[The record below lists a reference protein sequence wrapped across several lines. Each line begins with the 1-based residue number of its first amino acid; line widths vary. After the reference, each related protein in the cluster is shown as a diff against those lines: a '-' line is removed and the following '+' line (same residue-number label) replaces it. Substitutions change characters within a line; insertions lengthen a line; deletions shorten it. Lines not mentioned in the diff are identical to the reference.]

1 MRRILLVARRDFIAT
16 VSTKGFIVGLL
27 VLPALISLVAAL
39 APRIPEIRRPVS
51 GEVAIVD
58 PTGRVS
64 AHARAALAP
73 DAIRAR
79 RLAEAR
85 RVTAPVAGAVG
96 PVADQAIER
105 AVGQAP
111 SFTVVQDGP
120 GDAIDDIRAWLLEA
134 GSASP
139 RLAVVVVHRDALL
152 RRADGELGS
161 YDLYT
166 SRALDEAGERA
177 LHESM
182 HEALVSARLE
192 SADLDRG
199 AIEATLRVV
208 RPEAVLVTAAGAR
221 SSSRGL
227 AQLLPFAMGLV
238 LFIGVVVGGQSLM
251 TSMVE
256 EKSSRVVEVLLAAVS
271 PFELMAGKLIGQ
283 LGVGLLVL
291 ALYVGLGLTALYSFA
306 VLGLIEPM
314 LLVYLVIFFLIT
326 YMVFGA
332 LMLAIGAAVNQPNEA
347 QSLMVPVL
355 MLLVIPYM
363 LSPMIGQA
371 PNSTFAVVLSFVPPV
386 NTIAMMA
393 RLGSESPPPAW
404 QVWATALL
412 GLGAGIVATWFAAK
426 IFRVG
431 LLMHGRPPD
440 LRTLIR
446 WARQA

>member
-39 APRIPEIRRPVS
+39 APRIPEMRRPVS

-283 LGVGLLVL
+283 LGVGLLTTGIYL
-291 ALYVGLGLTALYSFA
+291 ALGIMALFSFSMLGLLD
-306 VLGLIEPM
+306 PM
-314 LLVYLVIFFLIT
+314 LIVYLLVFFLIT
-326 YMVFGA
+326 YLVFGA
-332 LMLAIGAAVNQPNEA
+332 LMMAIGAAVNQMAEA
-347 QSLMVPVL
+347 QSMMGPIMIVM
-355 MLLVIPYM
+355 MLPYV
-363 LSPMIGQA
+363 LSPMIGRA
-371 PNSTFAVVLSFVPPV
+371 PNSVFSIAVSFIPPV
-386 NTIAMMA
+386 NTFAMMS
-393 RLGSESPPPAW
+393 RLASDAPPPAW
-404 QVWATALL
+404 QVWLTVLI
-412 GLGAGIVATWFAAK
+412 GFGAAAAAVWFSAK
-426 IFRVG
+426 VFRIG
-431 LLMHGRPPD
+431 LLMHGKPPNFA
-440 LRTLIR
+440 TLVR
-446 WARQA
+446 WARAA